1 VKEDIRRTSCL
12 PAVPI
17 SLILHGLIDSYR
29 LLVHPA
35 SAGRAL
41 TMEVEETRGMDDQ
54 KPTVITNPPLAAVTQ
69 PIRQARS
76 GDVCYSDAWVTAF
89 SGRNGFVTEF
99 RYSA

>member
-1 VKEDIRRTSCL
+1 MAPLIGSVEGVKSAPTSFTR
-12 PAVPI
+12 
-17 SLILHGLIDSYR
+17 SENRWS
-29 LLVHPA
+29 A
-35 SAGRAL
+35 SAGDAL

-54 KPTVITNPPLAAVTQ
+54 KPTVITNPPLAAITQ

-76 GDVCYSDAWVTAF
+76 GQVRYRHRWESAF